1 MHTDQDAPPL
11 HGHDFVELVYVIEGE
26 GEHVCD
32 GESYQLFAGDV
43 FIINPDEQH
52 AYHIAANQKIEIF
65 NCLFTP
71 SLFDEDL
78 LRGLGITHSMDYFY
92 VHPFLDNSE
101 RFHRCINL
109 RGEAAVDIQSMFV
122 KMSNEYEARQN
133 GYETI
138 IRLQL
143 VQLLIQ
149 LSRIYAHGDTT
160 LSLNRKELER
170 KTFIKRV
177 AGYLERHY
185 DQKLTLANLSSLFNM
200 SSRHLNRIF
209 KEETGKTVVEYI
221 HHIRI
226 SRAKKLLTESD
237 AKIIAVALDVG
248 YDDPAFFTR
257 LFTRKVGCP
266 PGRYREK
273 SGMEPSR
280 IEIHPS

>member
-1 MHTDQDAPPL
+1 
-11 HGHDFVELVYVIEGE
+11 
-26 GEHVCD
+26 
-32 GESYQLFAGDV
+32 
-43 FIINPDEQH
+43 
-52 AYHIAANQKIEIF
+52 
-65 NCLFTP
+65 
-71 SLFDEDL
+71 
-78 LRGLGITHSMDYFY
+78 
-92 VHPFLDNSE
+92 
-101 RFHRCINL
+101 
-109 RGEAAVDIQSMFV
+109 
-122 KMSNEYEARQN
+122 MSNEYEARQN